1 MRLLIVADAFL
12 PRWDGVSRFLS
23 QLIPVLSKSFNVVV
37 IAPNYGKPPHYKGVE
52 VHFIQP
58 VGFEIN
64 AYSPPRFATK
74 LVEEEVS
81 KAGLIFI
88 HSIGPL
94 GANAVVAANRLKKKV
109 IAYVH
114 SVEWE
119 LVPRSLPRSHV
130 LRISSTVVSR
140 SVAKSLYSKV
150 NLLLVPSA
158 RIAGTLKKNGI
169 LTKSRIVPMGVDSKK
184 FFPAKSKSKAKSG
197 LGIDPNIFV
206 IGFCGRIA
214 REKDLPTLHNAF
226 LQIYSQYSNC
236 LLLLVG
242 KGLQHLHELFRHE
255 AVMLPGSIDN
265 VLPYLQAMDVFCLP
279 SLTETSS
286 LATMEAMACGVPVI
300 VTPVGGLTNYVKEG
314 YNGLFF
320 PVRDHIKLAEHIETL
335 LLDKGLRQ
343 RLGRNARI
351 TAVSRL
357 RWSGTTKKI
366 VTILKKEAK

>member
-1 MRLLIVADAFL
+1 MRLLVVADAFL

-23 QLIPVLSKSFNVVV
+23 QLIPVLSKSFEVVV
-37 IAPNYGKPPHYKGVE
+37 IAPDYGKAPHFKGVCL
-52 VHFIQP
+52 HSIP
-58 VGFEIN
+58 TVGFEIN

-81 KAGLIFI
+81 KADLVFV

-94 GANAVVAANRLKKKV
+94 GANAVVAAWRLKKKL

-119 LVPRSLPRSHV
+119 LVPRSMPKSHV
-130 LRISSTVVSR
+130 LRISSTVVSK
-140 SVAKSLYSKV
+140 SVAKSLYNKAS
-150 NLLLVPSA
+150 LLLVPSDS
-158 RIAGTLKKNGI
+158 ISETLKKNGI
-169 LTKSRIVPMGVDSKK
+169 LTVKRIVPMGVDSRK
-184 FFPAKSKSKAKSG
+184 FFPAKSKSKAKSL
-197 LGIDPNIFV
+197 LGIDPDIFV

-214 REKDLPTLHNAF
+214 REKDLPTLHKAF
-226 LQIYSQYSNC
+226 LQVYGQYSNC

-265 VLPYLQAMDVFCLP
+265 VLPYLQAMDVFVLP

-300 VTPVGGLTNYVKEG
+300 VTPVGGLTQYVKED

-320 PVRDHIKLAEHIETL
+320 PVRDDLKLAEHIETL
-335 LLDKGLRQ
+335 LLDKELRQ

-351 TAVSRL
+351 TAVTKL
-357 RWSGTTKKI
+357 RWSNTARK
-366 VTILKKEAK
+366 VLEILKKESK